1 MFDFRAR
8 CRKTFWQMKTLQ
20 LCLALVSCSS
30 GLVSGVFGFKER
42 AGLVLACRYGVFE
55 EHGYPGDERYPTF
68 YTQQIW
74 TANGP
79 E

>member
-1 MFDFRAR
+1 MISVPGVKKLFGS
-8 CRKTFWQMKTLQ
+8 RKLFSSAWIWFPAAVGSSQVLLFVKNSKTHI
-20 LCLALVSCSS
+20 
-30 GLVSGVFGFKER
+30 FF
-42 AGLVLACRYGVFE
+42 RYGVFE

-74 TANGP
+74 TADGP